1 MLCQFVLF
9 GFEQADSVG
18 GDAVHEEDADVETW
32 GVAVKA
38 DFRFVI
44 AVPVQGEPLYEPP
57 LQVEDLQ
64 LGGAAAFRKR
74 VADAGN
80 GGEGVGN
87 IGK

>member
-38 DFRFVI
+38 DF
-44 AVPVQGEPLYEPP
+44 ATSVPSLYGGGRLAGQG
-57 LQVEDLQ
+57 VSRSRT
-64 LGGAAAFRKR
+64 FRI
-74 VADAGN
+74 DAGRMS
-80 GGEGVGN
+80 
-87 IGK
+87 